1 MIELLKNFLNGIK
14 IMLVVA
20 LFLGGLVVPMI
31 LAVTISG
38 WFIVSYFITI
48 PLCCSC
54 LNCFMQWCD

>member
-1 MIELLKNFLNGIK
+1 MIEFLKNFLNGIK

-20 LFLGGLVVPMI
+20 LFLGGLFVPMI

-38 WFIVSYFITI
+38 WFAVGYFITI

-54 LNCFMQWCD
+54 LNCFIQ